1 MGETRPQVEGEA
13 LGSSLDS
20 VIEVYKQDV
29 DRTLLREQL
38 RKTPD
43 ERVRELAE
51 MERFAE
57 ALRDATT
64 KTPSG

>member
-1 MGETRPQVEGEA
+1 MGEAPT
-13 LGSSLDS
+13 LGTSSESSLDRI
-20 VIEVYKQDV
+20 IELYKRDV

-43 ERVRELAE
+43 ERVRELVE

-57 ALRDATT
+57 SLHEAAKRSA
-64 KTPSG
+64 G